1 MAQTSSSPRQGH
13 GLRGPS
19 NAGSGSTPPLKIER
33 RRPANGFP
41 FTEHYARRDVVI
53 EEAEPANHLF
63 KVIAGTLRATKLLPD
78 GRRHIT
84 SFVSPGDFFGFTNNG
99 HYLQTVDAIEDTAL
113 IRYSRRGLEHLMET
127 DPQTRYC
134 LYVEMRK
141 ALLAADEHLLLLG
154 RKNAVERVAA
164 FLLSLAGR
172 VPTTEHCGPKE
183 IVLRMNR
190 SDIADY
196 LGLSVETVS
205 RTFTRLCRR
214 KIISLPTP
222 ERVVLVRRD
231 ALQRISDCLS

>member
-1 MAQTSSSPRQGH
+1 MTQAPSSPRQARGLH
-13 GLRGPS
+13 GLS
-19 NAGSGSTPPLKIER
+19 NAGDGSTPPVKAER
-33 RRPANGFP
+33 RSPANGSP
-41 FTEHYARRDVVI
+41 FTEHYARRDIVI

-63 KVIAGTLRATKLLPD
+63 KVVAGTLRATKLLPD

-113 IRYSRRGLEHLMET
+113 IRYSRRSLEHLMET

-134 LYVEMRK
+134 LYIEMRK

-154 RKNAVERVAA
+154 RKTAVERVAA
-164 FLLSLAGR
+164 FLLSLAGHA
-172 VPTTEHCGPKE
+172 PNTGSCGPKE

-231 ALQRISDCLS
+231 ALQRIGDCLS